1 MNDTS
6 QCLSSLVSFVA
17 ESGNGHDDA
26 NVVHN
31 VVGGTNDEAHSRLA
45 KGVYAPLV
53 SRLHYVFGDG
63 DA

>member
-6 QCLSSLVSFVA
+6 QCSSSLVSFVV
-17 ESGNGHDDA
+17 ESGNGHDA
-26 NVVHN
+26 N
-31 VVGGTNDEAHSRLA
+31 VVGGTYDEAHSRLA

-53 SRLHYVFGDG
+53 SRVHYVFGDG